1 LVALASGLD
10 PLSDQLAATLA
21 GEVDDAG
28 DERLADVVVVDLANE
43 PDVEL
48 NEVWP
53 ELEDV
58 TEAGKAGA
66 GIIHGDAY
74 PGSQALD
81 RSPEG
86 AVVLDRDMLGDLED
100 DRTDRAAEALPQ
112 ADALEEQG
120 RRGVQTQPAVSRQAG
135 RSGDRR
141 GQARGLELQAE
152 ADRIRVGEPAI
163 PAASGSTG

>member
-66 GIIHGDAY
+66 A
-74 PGSQALD
+74 SSTETRTLD
-81 RSPEG
+81 PRLLT
-86 AVVLDRDMLGDLED
+86 AVRK
-100 DRTDRAAEALPQ
+100 AP
-112 ADALEEQG
+112 
-120 RRGVQTQPAVSRQAG
+120 
-135 RSGDRR
+135 
-141 GQARGLELQAE
+141 
-152 ADRIRVGEPAI
+152 
-163 PAASGSTG
+163 